1 MFFSRKKKVKM
12 KTKHSVS
19 VVYDRK
25 KRVEKT
31 GEGNVEICIY
41 LKRNV
46 RKFIIWR
53 SCNPL
58 EWRQYKK
65 SDELRKEITLYQ
77 QVLDKM
83 VKNDEELSVANF
95 NLHIGISPDS
105 IEKREARKYST
116 SRGFIDFIN
125 NQMTKEKLSPG
136 TASHRKVTLDA
147 LERFGKMKSFNEL
160 TPPNVKAFDD
170 FLHDECDRTLTT
182 INNYHKTLRK
192 YVQMAFELGY
202 IPRNP
207 YKNPLC
213 RFDRGK
219 SQERRPL
226 SEDELIQLRALDDLS
241 EKEERVRDLFVFC
254 AYTGLSYSD
263 SQIFDFKTMTEKL
276 KDYIYIDG
284 RRVKTGNTYFTPI
297 LPPAMEVLE
306 KYGYQLPHISNQKA
320 NDFLHLIESRLK
332 FRKPL
337 TMHVARH
344 SFATLA
350 LSYDIPIE
358 NVARMLGHS
367 NIKTTQIYAHILHS
381 TIARHTETFAS
392 KIR

>member
-1 MFFSRKKKVKM
+1 M

-65 SDELRKEITLYQ
+65 SDELRKEIALYQ

-95 NLHIGISPDS
+95 NNHLGIENKPVKKVREKNISSPQ
-105 IEKREARKYST
+105 
-116 SRGFIDFIN
+116 GFIEFMNKEIN
-125 NQMTKEKLSPG
+125 KEKLALG
-136 TASHRKVTLDA
+136 TMRRKKVTIDA
-147 LERFGKMKSFNEL
+147 LHRFGKLSSFSQL
-160 TPPNVKAFDD
+160 TPENVKAFDD
-170 FLHDECDRTLTT
+170 FLQSECNRTLVTL
-182 INNYHKTLRK
+182 NNYHKTLRK
-192 YVQMAFELGY
+192 YTQLAFLLGY
-202 IPRNP
+202 IESDP
-207 YKNPLC
+207 YKHPLC
-213 RFDRGK
+213 RFSKGTSK
-219 SQERRPL
+219 ERRPL
-226 SEDELIQLRALDDLS
+226 SESELIQLRNLDDLS
-241 EKEERVRDLFVFC
+241 EKEGRVRDLFVFC
-254 AYTGLSYSD
+254 AYTGLSYAD
-263 SQIFDFKTMTEKL
+263 SQIFDFRTMTEKL
-276 KDYIYIDG
+276 KDFTYIDG
-284 RRVKTGNTYFTPI
+284 KRVKTGNTYFTPI
-297 LPPAMEVLE
+297 LPPAMEILE
-306 KYGYQLPHISNQKA
+306 KYNYELPHISNQKA

-332 FRKPL
+332 LNKPL

-381 TIARHTETFAS
+381 TIARHTESFAS
-392 KIR
+392 RIR

>member
-1 MFFSRKKKVKM
+1 M

-46 RKFIIWR
+46 RKFVIWR

-65 SDELRKEITLYQ
+65 SDELRKEIALYQ

-95 NLHIGISPDS
+95 NSHLGIENKPVKKVREKNMSSPQ
-105 IEKREARKYST
+105 
-116 SRGFIDFIN
+116 GFIEFMNKEID
-125 NQMTKEKLSPG
+125 KEKLALG
-136 TASHRKVTLDA
+136 TKRRKKGTIDA
-147 LERFGKMKSFNEL
+147 LIRFGKLSSFSQL
-160 TPPNVKAFDD
+160 TPENVKAFDD
-170 FLHDECDRTLTT
+170 FLQSECNRTLVTL
-182 INNYHKTLRK
+182 NNYHKTLRK
-192 YVQMAFELGY
+192 YTQLACLLGY
-202 IPRNP
+202 IESDP
-207 YKNPLC
+207 YKHPLC
-213 RFDRGK
+213 RFSKGTSK
-219 SQERRPL
+219 ERRPL
-226 SEDELIQLRALDDLS
+226 SESELIQLRNLDDLS
-241 EKEERVRDLFVFC
+241 EKEGRVRDLFVFC
-254 AYTGLSYSD
+254 AYTGLSYAD
-263 SQIFDFKTMTEKL
+263 SQIFDFHTMTEKL
-276 KDYIYIDG
+276 KDFTYIDG
-284 RRVKTGNTYFTPI
+284 KRVKTGNTYFTPI
-297 LPPAMEVLE
+297 LPPAMEILE
-306 KYGYQLPHISNQKA
+306 KYNYELPHISNQKA

-332 FRKPL
+332 LNKPL

-381 TIARHTETFAS
+381 TIARHTESFAS
-392 KIR
+392 RIR

>member
-1 MFFSRKKKVKM
+1 M

-46 RKFIIWR
+46 RKFVIWR

-65 SDELRKEITLYQ
+65 SDELRKEIALYQ

-95 NLHIGISPDS
+95 NNHLGIENKPVKKVREKNISSPQ
-105 IEKREARKYST
+105 
-116 SRGFIDFIN
+116 GFIEFMNKEID
-125 NQMTKEKLSPG
+125 KEKLALG
-136 TASHRKVTLDA
+136 TKRRKKGTIDA
-147 LERFGKMKSFNEL
+147 LIRFGKLSSFSQL
-160 TPPNVKAFDD
+160 TPENVKAFDD
-170 FLHDECDRTLTT
+170 FLQSECNRTLVTL
-182 INNYHKTLRK
+182 NNYHKTLRK
-192 YVQMAFELGY
+192 YTQLAFLLGY
-202 IPRNP
+202 IENDP
-207 YKNPLC
+207 YKHPLC
-213 RFDRGK
+213 RFSKGTSK
-219 SQERRPL
+219 ERRPL
-226 SEDELIQLRALDDLS
+226 SESELIQLRNLDDLS
-241 EKEERVRDLFVFC
+241 EKEGRVRDLFVFC
-254 AYTGLSYSD
+254 AYTGLSYAD
-263 SQIFDFKTMTEKL
+263 SQIFDFRTMTEKL
-276 KDYIYIDG
+276 KDFTYIDG
-284 RRVKTGNTYFTPI
+284 KRVKTGNTYFTPI
-297 LPPAMEVLE
+297 LPPAMEILE
-306 KYGYQLPHISNQKA
+306 KYNYELPHISNQKA

-332 FRKPL
+332 LNKPL

-381 TIARHTETFAS
+381 TIARHTESFAS
-392 KIR
+392 RIR

>member
-1 MFFSRKKKVKM
+1 M

-46 RKFIIWR
+46 RKFVIWR

-65 SDELRKEITLYQ
+65 SDELRKEIALYQ

-95 NLHIGISPDS
+95 NNHLGIENKPVKKVREKNISSPQ
-105 IEKREARKYST
+105 
-116 SRGFIDFIN
+116 GFIEFMNKEID
-125 NQMTKEKLSPG
+125 KEKLALG
-136 TASHRKVTLDA
+136 TKRRKKGTIDA
-147 LERFGKMKSFNEL
+147 LIRFGKLSSFSQL
-160 TPPNVKAFDD
+160 TPENVKAFDD
-170 FLHDECDRTLTT
+170 FLQSECNRTLVTL
-182 INNYHKTLRK
+182 NNYHKTLRK
-192 YVQMAFELGY
+192 YTQLAFLLGY
-202 IPRNP
+202 IESDP
-207 YKNPLC
+207 YKHPLC
-213 RFDRGK
+213 RFSKGTSK
-219 SQERRPL
+219 ERRPL
-226 SEDELIQLRALDDLS
+226 SESELIQLRNLDDLS
-241 EKEERVRDLFVFC
+241 EKEGRVRDLFVFC
-254 AYTGLSYSD
+254 AYTGLSYAD
-263 SQIFDFKTMTEKL
+263 SQIFDFHTMTEKL
-276 KDYIYIDG
+276 KDFTYIDG
-284 RRVKTGNTYFTPI
+284 KRVKTGNTYFTPI
-297 LPPAMEVLE
+297 LPPAMEILE
-306 KYGYQLPHISNQKA
+306 KYNYELPHISNQKA

-332 FRKPL
+332 LNKPL

-381 TIARHTETFAS
+381 TIARHTESFAS
-392 KIR
+392 RIR

>member
-1 MFFSRKKKVKM
+1 M

-46 RKFIIWR
+46 RKFVIWR

-65 SDELRKEITLYQ
+65 SDELRKEIALYQ

-95 NLHIGISPDS
+95 NNHLGIENKPVNKVRDKNISSPQ
-105 IEKREARKYST
+105 
-116 SRGFIDFIN
+116 GFIEFMNKEID
-125 NQMTKEKLSPG
+125 KEKLALG
-136 TASHRKVTLDA
+136 TKRRKKGTIDA
-147 LERFGKMKSFNEL
+147 LIRFGKLSSFSQL
-160 TPPNVKAFDD
+160 TPENVKAFDD
-170 FLHDECDRTLTT
+170 FLQSQCNRTLVTL
-182 INNYHKTLRK
+182 NNYHKTLRK
-192 YVQMAFELGY
+192 YTQLAFLLGY
-202 IPRNP
+202 IESDP
-207 YKNPLC
+207 YKHPLC
-213 RFDRGK
+213 RFSKGTSK
-219 SQERRPL
+219 ERRPL
-226 SEDELIQLRALDDLS
+226 SESELIQLRNLDDLS
-241 EKEERVRDLFVFC
+241 EKEGRVRDLFVFC
-254 AYTGLSYSD
+254 AYTGLSYAD
-263 SQIFDFKTMTEKL
+263 SQIFDFRTMTEKL
-276 KDYIYIDG
+276 KDFTYIDG
-284 RRVKTGNTYFTPI
+284 KRVKTGNTYFTPI
-297 LPPAMEVLE
+297 LPPAMEILE
-306 KYGYQLPHISNQKA
+306 KYNYELPHISNQKA

-332 FRKPL
+332 LNKPL

-381 TIARHTETFAS
+381 TIARHTESFAS
-392 KIR
+392 RIR

>member
-1 MFFSRKKKVKM
+1 M

-95 NLHIGISPDS
+95 NNHLGIENKPVKKVREKNISSPQ
-105 IEKREARKYST
+105 
-116 SRGFIDFIN
+116 GFIEFMNKEIN
-125 NQMTKEKLSPG
+125 KEKLALG
-136 TASHRKVTLDA
+136 TMRRKKVTIDA
-147 LERFGKMKSFNEL
+147 LHRFGKLSSFSQL
-160 TPPNVKAFDD
+160 TPENVKAFDD
-170 FLHDECDRTLTT
+170 FLQSECNRTLVTL
-182 INNYHKTLRK
+182 NNYHKTLRK
-192 YVQMAFELGY
+192 YTQLAFLLGY
-202 IPRNP
+202 IESDP
-207 YKNPLC
+207 YKHPLC
-213 RFDRGK
+213 RFSKGTSK
-219 SQERRPL
+219 ERRPL
-226 SEDELIQLRALDDLS
+226 SESELIQLRNLDDLS
-241 EKEERVRDLFVFC
+241 EKEGRVRDLFVFC
-254 AYTGLSYSD
+254 AYTGLSYAD
-263 SQIFDFKTMTEKL
+263 SQIFDFRTMTEKL
-276 KDYIYIDG
+276 KDFTYIDG
-284 RRVKTGNTYFTPI
+284 KRVKTGNTYFTPI
-297 LPPAMEVLE
+297 LPPAMEILE
-306 KYGYQLPHISNQKA
+306 KYNYELPHISNQKA

-332 FRKPL
+332 LNKPL

-381 TIARHTETFAS
+381 TIARHTESFAS
-392 KIR
+392 RIR

>member
-1 MFFSRKKKVKM
+1 M

-65 SDELRKEITLYQ
+65 SDELRKEIALYQ

-95 NLHIGISPDS
+95 NNHLGIENKPVKKVREKNISSPQ
-105 IEKREARKYST
+105 
-116 SRGFIDFIN
+116 GFIEFMNKEID
-125 NQMTKEKLSPG
+125 KEKLALG
-136 TASHRKVTLDA
+136 TKRRKKGTIDA
-147 LERFGKMKSFNEL
+147 LIRFGKLSSFSQL
-160 TPPNVKAFDD
+160 TPENVKAFDD
-170 FLHDECDRTLTT
+170 FLQSECNRTLVTL
-182 INNYHKTLRK
+182 NNYHKTLRK
-192 YVQMAFELGY
+192 YTQLAFLLGY
-202 IPRNP
+202 IESDP
-207 YKNPLC
+207 YKHPLC
-213 RFDRGK
+213 RFSKGTSK
-219 SQERRPL
+219 ERRPL
-226 SEDELIQLRALDDLS
+226 SESELIQLRNLDDLS
-241 EKEERVRDLFVFC
+241 EKEGRVRDLFVFC
-254 AYTGLSYSD
+254 AYTGLSYAD
-263 SQIFDFKTMTEKL
+263 SQIFDFHTMTEKL
-276 KDYIYIDG
+276 KDFTYIDG
-284 RRVKTGNTYFTPI
+284 KRVKTGNTYFTPI
-297 LPPAMEVLE
+297 LPPAMEILE
-306 KYGYQLPHISNQKA
+306 KYNYELPHISNQKA

-332 FRKPL
+332 LNKPL

-381 TIARHTETFAS
+381 TIARHTESFAS
-392 KIR
+392 RIR

>member
-1 MFFSRKKKVKM
+1 M

-46 RKFIIWR
+46 RKFVIWR

-95 NLHIGISPDS
+95 NNHLGIENKPVKKVREKNMSSPQ
-105 IEKREARKYST
+105 
-116 SRGFIDFIN
+116 GFIEFMNKEID
-125 NQMTKEKLSPG
+125 KEKLALG
-136 TASHRKVTLDA
+136 TKRRKKGTIDA
-147 LERFGKMKSFNEL
+147 LIRFGKLSSFSQL
-160 TPPNVKAFDD
+160 TPENVKAFDD
-170 FLHDECDRTLTT
+170 FLQSECNRTLVTL
-182 INNYHKTLRK
+182 NNYHKTLRK
-192 YVQMAFELGY
+192 YTQLAFLLGY
-202 IPRNP
+202 IESDP
-207 YKNPLC
+207 YKHPLC
-213 RFDRGK
+213 RFSKGTSK
-219 SQERRPL
+219 ERRPL
-226 SEDELIQLRALDDLS
+226 SESELIQLRNLDDLS
-241 EKEERVRDLFVFC
+241 EKEGRVRDLFVFC
-254 AYTGLSYSD
+254 AYTGLSYAD
-263 SQIFDFKTMTEKL
+263 SQIFDFRTMTEKL
-276 KDYIYIDG
+276 KDFTYIDG
-284 RRVKTGNTYFTPI
+284 KRVKTGNTYFTPI
-297 LPPAMEVLE
+297 LPPAMEILE
-306 KYGYQLPHISNQKA
+306 KYNYELPHISNQKA

-332 FRKPL
+332 LNKPL

-381 TIARHTETFAS
+381 TIARHTESFAS
-392 KIR
+392 RIR

>member
-1 MFFSRKKKVKM
+1 M

-46 RKFIIWR
+46 RKFVIWR

-65 SDELRKEITLYQ
+65 GDELRKEIALYQ

-95 NLHIGISPDS
+95 NNHLGIENKPVKKVREKNISSPQ
-105 IEKREARKYST
+105 
-116 SRGFIDFIN
+116 GFIEFMNKEIN
-125 NQMTKEKLSPG
+125 KEKLALG
-136 TASHRKVTLDA
+136 TMRRKKVTIDA
-147 LERFGKMKSFNEL
+147 LHRFGKLSSFSQL
-160 TPPNVKAFDD
+160 TPENVKAFDD
-170 FLHDECDRTLTT
+170 FLQSECNRTLVTL
-182 INNYHKTLRK
+182 NNYHKTLRK
-192 YVQMAFELGY
+192 YTQLAFLLGY
-202 IPRNP
+202 IESDP
-207 YKNPLC
+207 YKHPLC
-213 RFDRGK
+213 RFSKGTSK
-219 SQERRPL
+219 ERRPL
-226 SEDELIQLRALDDLS
+226 SESELIQLRNLDDLS
-241 EKEERVRDLFVFC
+241 EKEGRVRDLFVFC
-254 AYTGLSYSD
+254 AYTGLSYAD
-263 SQIFDFKTMTEKL
+263 SQIFDFRTMTEKL
-276 KDYIYIDG
+276 KDFTYIDG
-284 RRVKTGNTYFTPI
+284 KRVKTGNTYFTPI
-297 LPPAMEVLE
+297 LPPAMEILE
-306 KYGYQLPHISNQKA
+306 KYNYELPHISNQKA

-332 FRKPL
+332 LNKPL

-381 TIARHTETFAS
+381 TIARHTESFAS
-392 KIR
+392 RIR

>member
-1 MFFSRKKKVKM
+1 M

-46 RKFIIWR
+46 RKFVIWR

-65 SDELRKEITLYQ
+65 SDELRKEIALYQ

-95 NLHIGISPDS
+95 NSHLGIENKPVKKVREKNMSSPQ
-105 IEKREARKYST
+105 
-116 SRGFIDFIN
+116 GFIEFMNKEID
-125 NQMTKEKLSPG
+125 KEKLALG
-136 TASHRKVTLDA
+136 TKRRKKGTIDA
-147 LERFGKMKSFNEL
+147 LIRFGKLSSFSQL
-160 TPPNVKAFDD
+160 TPENVKAFDD
-170 FLHDECDRTLTT
+170 FLQSECNRTLVTL
-182 INNYHKTLRK
+182 NNYHKTLRK
-192 YVQMAFELGY
+192 YTQLAFLLGY
-202 IPRNP
+202 IESDP
-207 YKNPLC
+207 YKHPLC
-213 RFDRGK
+213 RFSKGTSK
-219 SQERRPL
+219 ERRPL
-226 SEDELIQLRALDDLS
+226 SESELIQLRKLDDLS

-254 AYTGLSYSD
+254 AYTGLSYAD
-263 SQIFDFKTMTEKL
+263 SQIFNFRTMTEKL
-276 KDYIYIDG
+276 KDFTYIDG
-284 RRVKTGNTYFTPI
+284 KRVKTGNTYFTPI
-297 LPPAMEVLE
+297 LPPAMEILE
-306 KYGYQLPHISNQKA
+306 KYNYELPHISNQKA

-332 FRKPL
+332 LNKPL

-381 TIARHTETFAS
+381 TIARHTESFAS
-392 KIR
+392 RIR

>member
-1 MFFSRKKKVKM
+1 M

-46 RKFIIWR
+46 RKFVIWR

-65 SDELRKEITLYQ
+65 SDELRKEIALYQ

-95 NLHIGISPDS
+95 NNHLGIENKPVKKVREKNISSPQ
-105 IEKREARKYST
+105 
-116 SRGFIDFIN
+116 GFIEFMNKEIN
-125 NQMTKEKLSPG
+125 KEKLALG
-136 TASHRKVTLDA
+136 TMRRKKVTIDA
-147 LERFGKMKSFNEL
+147 LHRFGKLSSFSQL
-160 TPPNVKAFDD
+160 TPENVKAFDD
-170 FLHDECDRTLTT
+170 FLQSECNRTLVTL
-182 INNYHKTLRK
+182 NNYHKTLRK
-192 YVQMAFELGY
+192 YTQLAFLLGY
-202 IPRNP
+202 IESDP
-207 YKNPLC
+207 YKHPLC
-213 RFDRGK
+213 RFSKGTSK
-219 SQERRPL
+219 ERRPL
-226 SEDELIQLRALDDLS
+226 SESELIQLRNLDDLS
-241 EKEERVRDLFVFC
+241 EKEGRVRDLFVFC
-254 AYTGLSYSD
+254 AYTGLSYAD
-263 SQIFDFKTMTEKL
+263 SQIFDFRTMTEKL
-276 KDYIYIDG
+276 KDFTYIDG
-284 RRVKTGNTYFTPI
+284 KRVKTGNTYFTPI
-297 LPPAMEVLE
+297 LPPAMEILE
-306 KYGYQLPHISNQKA
+306 KYNYELPHISNQKA

-332 FRKPL
+332 LNKPL

-381 TIARHTETFAS
+381 TIARHTESFAS
-392 KIR
+392 RIR

>member
-1 MFFSRKKKVKM
+1 M

-46 RKFIIWR
+46 RKFVIWR

-65 SDELRKEITLYQ
+65 SDELRKEIALYQ

-95 NLHIGISPDS
+95 NNHLGIENKPVNKVRDKNISSPQ
-105 IEKREARKYST
+105 
-116 SRGFIDFIN
+116 GFIEFMNKEIN
-125 NQMTKEKLSPG
+125 KEKLALG
-136 TASHRKVTLDA
+136 TMRRKKVTIDA
-147 LERFGKMKSFNEL
+147 LHRFGKLSSFSQL
-160 TPPNVKAFDD
+160 TPENVKAFDD
-170 FLHDECDRTLTT
+170 FLQSECNRTLVTL
-182 INNYHKTLRK
+182 NNYHKTLRK
-192 YVQMAFELGY
+192 YTQLAFLLGY
-202 IPRNP
+202 IESDP
-207 YKNPLC
+207 YKHPLC
-213 RFDRGK
+213 RFSKGTSK
-219 SQERRPL
+219 ERRPL
-226 SEDELIQLRALDDLS
+226 SESELIQLRNLDDLS
-241 EKEERVRDLFVFC
+241 EKEGRVRDLFVFC
-254 AYTGLSYSD
+254 AYTGLSYAD
-263 SQIFDFKTMTEKL
+263 SQIFDFRTMTEKL
-276 KDYIYIDG
+276 KDFTYIDG
-284 RRVKTGNTYFTPI
+284 KRVKTGNTYFTPI
-297 LPPAMEVLE
+297 LPPAMEILE
-306 KYGYQLPHISNQKA
+306 KYNYELPHISNQKA

-332 FRKPL
+332 LNKPL

-381 TIARHTETFAS
+381 TIARHTESFAS
-392 KIR
+392 RIR

>member
-1 MFFSRKKKVKM
+1 M

-31 GEGNVEICIY
+31 GGGNVEICIY

-46 RKFIIWR
+46 RKFVIWR

-65 SDELRKEITLYQ
+65 SDELRKEIALYQ

-95 NLHIGISPDS
+95 NNHLGIENKPVKKVREKNISSPQ
-105 IEKREARKYST
+105 
-116 SRGFIDFIN
+116 GFIEFMNKEID
-125 NQMTKEKLSPG
+125 KEKLALG
-136 TASHRKVTLDA
+136 TKRRKKGTIDA
-147 LERFGKMKSFNEL
+147 LIRFGKLSSFSQL
-160 TPPNVKAFDD
+160 TPENVKAFDD
-170 FLHDECDRTLTT
+170 FLQSECNRTLVTL
-182 INNYHKTLRK
+182 NNYHKTLRK
-192 YVQMAFELGY
+192 YTQLAFLLGY
-202 IPRNP
+202 IENDP
-207 YKNPLC
+207 YKHPLC
-213 RFDRGK
+213 RFSKGTSK
-219 SQERRPL
+219 ERRPL
-226 SEDELIQLRALDDLS
+226 SESELIQLRKLDDLS

-254 AYTGLSYSD
+254 AYTGLSYAD
-263 SQIFDFKTMTEKL
+263 SQIFDFRTMTEKL
-276 KDYIYIDG
+276 KDFTYIDG
-284 RRVKTGNTYFTPI
+284 KRVKTGNTYFTPI
-297 LPPAMEVLE
+297 LPPAMEILE
-306 KYGYQLPHISNQKA
+306 KYNYELPHISNQKA

-332 FRKPL
+332 LNKPL

-381 TIARHTETFAS
+381 TIARHTESFAS
-392 KIR
+392 RIR